1 MSVEVVRKPPKPLPE
16 EVARIWSVKRL
27 SGVGEEMGGGKNPF
41 CLELARIGHG
51 RREGRPSQR

>member
-1 MSVEVVRKPPKPLPE
+1 
-16 EVARIWSVKRL
+16 VARIWSVKRL